1 VAAYVIEGLTFAYP
15 ERPRPALDGVD
26 LEFRDG
32 DFTVLCG
39 PSGGGKTT
47 LLRHLKPCLTPHG
60 RTAGAVNFRG
70 RAWADVTEREQA
82 AQIGFVSQTP
92 DNQIVTDKVWHE
104 LAFGLESLGV
114 DNQTM
119 RLRVAE
125 MASFFG
131 LQDWFERNVTELSG
145 GQKQLLNLA
154 SVMATQ
160 PVVLILDEPTS
171 QLDPIAAAEFLA
183 TLKKVN
189 LELGTTVIL
198 TEHRLEEAFPLAD
211 QVVVLDQGK
220 VTLSGAPADV
230 CRAAVG
236 AGGAAL
242 IRALPSAA
250 QIYAG
255 VQGTG
260 DCPITVRDGRRWL
273 EGRVPPVERQPSA
286 VAGRSSAVAGR
297 SSAGADPS
305 SAVAGRSS
313 AGADPSSAVA
323 RPPSAEAGRWSAV
336 ADPSSAE
343 ARPESP
349 GTRPESPGTR
359 SSPAE
364 ARPASPGRRPA
375 APWKRPAVSEAPA
388 LDMSEVWFKYDK
400 NGPDVL
406 RDFTLAVPQKT
417 LFAVLGGNGVGKSTA
432 LGVVGGL
439 LKAYRGKTRTAAQ
452 PVLLPQNPQTVFTK
466 KTVALNL
473 AAALAGS
480 GARRGERLAQATAM
494 AERVGLGHLLDVHPY
509 DLSGGE
515 QQRAALAQ
523 VLLLEPE
530 ILLLDEPTKGLD
542 AAFKETL
549 AGILKGLVA
558 DGVTVVMVSHDIEFC
573 ARHADRCALLFN
585 GGVVSEGS
593 PKDFFAGHGFYT
605 TAANRIARSRWP
617 DAITVEEV
625 VRRCR
630 TDAPGSL

>member
-1 VAAYVIEGLTFAYP
+1 VAAYVIEGLTFTYP
-15 ERPRPALDGVD
+15 ERSAPALDGVD

-60 RTAGAVNFRG
+60 KTAGAVNFRG

-183 TLKKVN
+183 TLKKIN

-230 CRAAVG
+230 CRSAMD
-236 AGGAAL
+236 AGGEGL

-255 VQGTG
+255 VGGTG

-273 EGRVPPVERQPSA
+273 EGRVPSPASLPSTE
-286 VAGRSSAVAGR
+286 AGKS
-297 SSAGADPS
+297 
-305 SAVAGRSS
+305 
-313 AGADPSSAVA
+313 
-323 RPPSAEAGRWSAV
+323 SAEAGT
-336 ADPSSAE
+336 SSAE
-343 ARPESP
+343 ARPSAP
-349 GTRPESPGTR
+349 RTRI
-359 SSPAE
+359 
-364 ARPASPGRRPA
+364 A
-375 APWKRPAVSEAPA
+375 APWKRSTAAEAQA
-388 LDMSEVWFKYDK
+388 LELSEVWFKYEK
-400 NGPDVL
+400 NGPDIL
-406 RDFTLAVPQKT
+406 RDFSLTVPKDT

-439 LKAYRGKTRTAAQ
+439 LKAYRGKTHTAAR

-473 AAALAGS
+473 AAALAGT

-585 GGVVSEGS
+585 GGVVSQGT